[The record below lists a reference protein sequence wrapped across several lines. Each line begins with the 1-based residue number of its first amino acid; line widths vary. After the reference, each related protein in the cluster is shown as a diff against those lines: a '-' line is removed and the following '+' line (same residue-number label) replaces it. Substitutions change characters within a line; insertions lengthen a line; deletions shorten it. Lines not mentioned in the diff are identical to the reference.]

1 MIMPTLVG
9 FGTFAALREEQ
20 ISEKISR
27 RIVGRPRVCAR
38 RANAQ
43 DTLMIGKTSS
53 AVAMKYA
60 RPTTPRR
67 ANAAKDTFQPVM
79 PSFGLVRTQSPHS
92 NQRPA

>member
-1 MIMPTLVG
+1 MIMPTQVG

-27 RIVGRPRVCAR
+27 RIVGRPGVCAR

-67 ANAAKDTFQPVM
+67 ANAAKDTFQRSCHP
-79 PSFGLVRTQSPHS
+79 LVSWGCVFHFSVQ
-92 NQRPA
+92 Q